1 MRQDRSEREIFDQM
15 ERKLYSAVISDIL
28 DDMGLRNHTLNN
40 LIRPIRHDMVLAGRS
55 RPMLASRV
63 FEVPDEPY
71 KVTIEALD
79 SLKPDDVPVIVTGD
93 SSAAVWGEL
102 LSTATRARGA
112 RGTIIEGCARDTRQ
126 LLVMDFP
133 LFCTGTSPTDSKGRS
148 EITEYDRQV
157 CCGDATIKPGDIVF
171 ADLDGIVA
179 IPKEIETEALE
190 RAYKKVSREN
200 GVRRDLAKGVLR
212 NLAEARSSVG
222 RAQPRVRHRSGHPQA
237 TSVAPAGPSARLEC
251 RRKKT

>member
-1 MRQDRSEREIFDQM
+1 
-15 ERKLYSAVISDIL
+15 
-28 DDMGLRNHTLNN
+28 
-40 LIRPIRHDMVLAGRS
+40 
-55 RPMLASRV
+55 MLASRV

-200 GVRRDLAKGVLR
+200 GVRRDLAKGVL
-212 NLAEARSSVG
+212 LGE
-222 RAQPRVRHRSGHPQA
+222 
-237 TSVAPAGPSARLEC
+237 TW
-251 RRKKT
+251 RKHGVL